1 MVVENKT
8 VVESAV
14 STPYDDAFR
23 TMVNDCA
30 GLLIPVIN
38 EVFGKH
44 YSGDETIVFHPNEHF
59 VNQQGG
65 NEDKRITDSSF
76 SIIGETED
84 RYLFECQSR
93 SDASMLI
100 RIFEYVTQIALD
112 EGEIVENVLEVSIP
126 NAAILFLRSNS
137 KTPDEM
143 KILMRTPGG
152 DVQFGV
158 PVMKM
163 KNYSKESIFA
173 KKLYFLLPFYIFIHE
188 AEFEVYESDNAKL
201 EELKKEYVE
210 IFERLEQ
217 AAADGAL
224 SYYYMRSIVDMS
236 KLVLENIA
244 KKYDKV
250 RKGVDSVMGGT
261 ILEHESKTIYNAGR
275 MEGLEKGIEKGLRKG
290 KVEEKQLI
298 ARRLF
303 QRGAKAE
310 EIADVVDASVAL
322 VKEWIDVSANA
333 TR

>member
-1 MVVENKT
+1 MIDRERIA
-8 VVESAV
+8 VESAV

-30 GLLIPVIN
+30 KLLIPVIN

-44 YSGDETIVFHPNEHF
+44 YSGNEEIVFHPNEHF
-59 VNQQGG
+59 MNQQDG
-65 NEDKRITDSSF
+65 NEAKRITDSSF

-112 EGEIVENVLEVSIP
+112 EGEIVEDVLEVSIP

-152 DVQFGV
+152 DVQFGI

-163 KNYSKESIFA
+163 KNYSRESIFA

-188 AEFEVYESDNAKL
+188 SEFEVYESDSAKL
-201 EELKKEYVE
+201 EELKQEYVE

-217 AAADGAL
+217 ATAEGAL
-224 SYYYMRSIVDMS
+224 SCYYMRSIVDMS

-244 KKYDKV
+244 KKYERV

-261 ILEHESKTIYNAGR
+261 ILEHESKTIYNAGK
-275 MEGLEKGIEKGLRKG
+275 MEG
-290 KVEEKQLI
+290 KVEGKMEGKMEEKQFVVL
-298 ARRLF
+298 RLF
-303 QRGAKAE
+303 QKGIKPE
-310 EIADVVDASVAL
+310 TIADFVDVNVSL
-322 VKEWIDVSANA
+322 VKEWIRVLGNE